1 MVTKVGEEIS
11 GENGFHD
18 YSVNLLVQHGRRQ
31 GYLTRKDIYDCIP
44 DAEFDEE
51 LYEEILEALAEGGVE
66 YLEEGPEEDAENG
79 EPGEEDDSEEGQNPD
94 EISRGN
100 ESEVDILE
108 QIEAG
113 DMVSLY
119 IREAARVPLLKGE
132 EEVELAQRIELC
144 RLAQQE
150 LARGKVNRNR
160 QKELR
165 RLIQEGQQARER
177 LIRANTRLVISV
189 AKKYNNRGL
198 PFLDLIQEGNIGL
211 MRAVKN
217 YDYRKG
223 FKFSTYATWW
233 IRQAI
238 SRALAEQS
246 RTIRLPVH
254 MSDQVNRM
262 RRVQGQL
269 QQDLGRA
276 PSREELADALEVS
289 TEKVDQLIG
298 AGRQPVSLQTPVG
311 EDEDEV
317 LGDLIEDVG
326 APNPEESIAELMSNA
341 DLRER
346 LEALPPRELQVLQLR
361 YGLEGEEPLTLSE
374 IGRRMGVTRERARQ
388 LEAQALKR
396 LRDPDAADE

>member
-1 MVTKVGEEIS
+1 MVQKTKEEMA
-11 GENGFHD
+11 GGNNFHE
-18 YSVNLLVQHGRRQ
+18 YSVNLLVEHGLRKGR
-31 GYLTRKDIYDCIP
+31 LTREDIYDCIP
-44 DAEFDEE
+44 DAEYDEE
-51 LYEEILEALAEGGVE
+51 LYEEILEALREAGVE
-66 YLEEGPEEDAENG
+66 YQDEDPESQENG
-79 EPGEEDDSEEGQNPD
+79 QPGEEDFAEEDQEPVDSSLKSD
-94 EISRGN
+94 ST
-100 ESEVDILE
+100 VDILE

-119 IREAARVPLLKGE
+119 IREAARVPLLKAE
-132 EEVELAQRIELC
+132 EEVELAQRIDLC

-150 LARGKVNRNR
+150 LGRGKVSQNR

-165 RLIQEGQQARER
+165 RIIQEGQVARER

-269 QQDLGRA
+269 HQDLGRT
-276 PSREELADALEVS
+276 PSREELAEALDVS

-298 AGRQPVSLQTPVG
+298 VGRTPISLQTPVG

-317 LGDLIEDVG
+317 LGDLIED
-326 APNPEESIAELMSNA
+326 AASPDPEESTSELMMNA
-341 DLRER
+341 DLWER
-346 LEALPPRELQVLQLR
+346 LETLPPRELQVLQMR
-361 YGLEGEEPLTLSE
+361 YGLKGEEPLSLSE
-374 IGRRMGVTRERARQ
+374 IGRRLGVTRERARQ

-396 LRDPDAADE
+396 LRDPEGELE

>member
-1 MVTKVGEEIS
+1 MVTRIEEET
-11 GENGFHD
+11 GGDANFHD
-18 YSVNLLVQHGRRQ
+18 YAVNLLVEHGRRQ
-31 GYLTRKDIYDCIP
+31 GHLTRGDIYDCIP
-44 DAEFDEE
+44 DAEYDEE
-51 LYEEILEALAEGGVE
+51 LYEDILEALEEAGVE
-66 YLEEGPEEDAENG
+66 YLEEGPDEGLENG
-79 EPGEEDDSEEGQNPD
+79 EPGEEDFSEEDPAPGEFIPEKNT
-94 EISRGN
+94 
-100 ESEVDILE
+100 EVDVLE

-119 IREAARVPLLKGE
+119 IREAARVPLLKAE

-150 LARGKVNRNR
+150 LTRGKVSQNR

-165 RLIQEGQQARER
+165 RIIQEGQRAREH

-189 AKKYNNRGL
+189 AKKYNHRGL

-262 RRVQGQL
+262 RRVQVQL

-289 TEKVDQLIG
+289 TEKVDQLMG
-298 AGRQPVSLQTPVG
+298 VGRQPVSLQTPVG

-317 LGDLIEDVG
+317 LGELIEDAD
-326 APNPEESIAELMSNA
+326 APNPEESIAELMSNE

-346 LEALPPRELQVLQLR
+346 LEALPPRELLVLQMR
-361 YGLEGEEPLTLSE
+361 YGLEGEEPLSLSE
-374 IGRRMGVTRERARQ
+374 IGRRLGVTRERARQ
-388 LEAQALKR
+388 LEAQALNR
-396 LRDPDAADE
+396 LRNPDAAEE

>member
-1 MVTKVGEEIS
+1 MVQKTKEEMA
-11 GENGFHD
+11 GGNNFHE
-18 YSVNLLVQHGRRQ
+18 YSVNLLVKHGLRKGR
-31 GYLTRKDIYDCIP
+31 LTREDIYDCIP
-44 DAEFDEE
+44 DAEYDEE
-51 LYEEILEALAEGGVE
+51 LYEEILEALRVAGVE
-66 YLEEGPEEDAENG
+66 YQEEDPEGQENG
-79 EPGEEDDSEEGQNPD
+79 QRDEEDFAEEDQEPVDSGSKRD
-94 EISRGN
+94 AT
-100 ESEVDILE
+100 VDILE

-119 IREAARVPLLKGE
+119 IREAARVPLLKAE

-150 LARGKVNRNR
+150 LGRGKVSQNR

-165 RLIQEGQQARER
+165 RIIQEGQVARER

-269 QQDLGRA
+269 HQDLGRT
-276 PSREELADALEVS
+276 PSREELAEALDVS
-289 TEKVDQLIG
+289 TEKVEQLIG
-298 AGRQPVSLQTPVG
+298 AGRTPISLQTPVG

-317 LGDLIEDVG
+317 LGDMIED
-326 APNPEESIAELMSNA
+326 AASPDPEESTSELMMNA

-346 LEALPPRELQVLQLR
+346 LETLPPRELQVLQMR
-361 YGLEGEEPLTLSE
+361 YGLEGEEPLSLSE
-374 IGRRMGVTRERARQ
+374 IGRRLGVTRERARQ

-396 LRDPDAADE
+396 LRDPEGELE

>member
-1 MVTKVGEEIS
+1 MVQKTKEEMA
-11 GENGFHD
+11 GGNNFHE
-18 YSVNLLVQHGRRQ
+18 YSVNLLVEHGLRKGR
-31 GYLTRKDIYDCIP
+31 LTREDIYDCIP
-44 DAEFDEE
+44 DAEYDEE
-51 LYEEILEALAEGGVE
+51 LYEEILEALREAGVE
-66 YLEEGPEEDAENG
+66 YQDEDPESQENG
-79 EPGEEDDSEEGQNPD
+79 QPGEEDFAEEDQEPVDSSLKSD
-94 EISRGN
+94 ST
-100 ESEVDILE
+100 VDILE

-119 IREAARVPLLKGE
+119 IREAARVPLLKAE

-150 LARGKVNRNR
+150 LGRGKVSQNR

-165 RLIQEGQQARER
+165 RIIQEGQVARER

-269 QQDLGRA
+269 HQDLGRT
-276 PSREELADALEVS
+276 PSREELAEALDVS

-298 AGRQPVSLQTPVG
+298 VGRTPISLQTPVG

-317 LGDLIEDVG
+317 LGDLIED
-326 APNPEESIAELMSNA
+326 AASPDPEESTSELMMNA
-341 DLRER
+341 DLWER
-346 LEALPPRELQVLQLR
+346 LETLPPRELQVLQMR
-361 YGLEGEEPLTLSE
+361 YGLKGEEPLSLSE
-374 IGRRMGVTRERARQ
+374 IGRRLGVTRERARQ

-396 LRDPDAADE
+396 LRDPEGELE

>member
-1 MVTKVGEEIS
+1 MVQRIDTETTEES
-11 GENGFHD
+11 NFHE
-18 YSVNLLVQHGRRQ
+18 YAVNLLVEHGRRQ
-31 GYLTRKDIYDCIP
+31 GHLTRSDIYDCIP
-44 DAEFDEE
+44 DAEYDEE
-51 LYEEILEALAEGGVE
+51 LYEEILEALAEAGVE
-66 YLEEGPEEDAENG
+66 YLEEDPEDTENS
-79 EPGEEDDSEEGQNPD
+79 EPGEQDFAEEDQATGELLPENDA
-94 EISRGN
+94 EI
-100 ESEVDILE
+100 DILK

-119 IREAARVPLLKGE
+119 IREAARVPLLKVE

-150 LARGKVNRNR
+150 MARGKVSRNR

-165 RLIQEGQQARER
+165 RIIQEGQLARER

-217 YDYRKG
+217 FDYRKG

-238 SRALAEQS
+238 TRALAEQS

-276 PSREELADALEVS
+276 PSREELADALDVS

-298 AGRQPVSLQTPVG
+298 AGRQPISLQTPVG
-311 EDEDEV
+311 EGEDDM

-326 APNPEESIAELMSNA
+326 APNPEESIAELMRNA

-346 LEALPPRELQVLQLR
+346 LETLPPRELQVLQMR

-374 IGRRMGVTRERARQ
+374 IGRRLGVTRERARQ

-396 LRDPDAADE
+396 LRDPDAEPE